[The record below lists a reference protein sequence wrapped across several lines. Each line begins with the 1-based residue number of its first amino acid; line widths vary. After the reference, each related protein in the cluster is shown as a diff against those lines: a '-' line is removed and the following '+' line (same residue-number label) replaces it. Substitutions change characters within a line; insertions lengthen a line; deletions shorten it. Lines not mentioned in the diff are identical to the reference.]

1 MSTDWSYAHDLVN
14 MYLGIAHL
22 ADHELH
28 AEEERIFSERFR
40 EWMPHMREESFQS
53 IWSDVRELYDSLGSD
68 DNRYAVFLQ
77 STLKV
82 AELLDDSRDQLKYII
97 RDLAAIAGADGVLR
111 DNEATMIKATACV
124 YGLDIEL
131 DVDEE
136 TNVVS
141 VDFKNDLG

>member
-28 AEEERIFSERFR
+28 EEEERIFTERFR
-40 EWMPHMREESFQS
+40 EWMPHMREDSFQR
-53 IWSDVRELYDSLGSD
+53 IWKDVRDLYDSLASD

-97 RDLAAIAGADGVLR
+97 RDLAAIAGADGVLH

-124 YGLDIEL
+124 YGLDITL

-136 TNVVS
+136 SNVVS
-141 VDFKNDLG
+141 VDFREDLG